1 MGSWLSEREQRLVA
15 GAETASAA
23 TPIPTQI
30 VSNGEYFPPPQS
42 ETQKRVER
50 RILELADDNGK
61 RLGLSRR
68 QFMQTSCG
76 MAAAFLAMNE
86 IYGGNVFQVG
96 AAEAREPELTRARAQ
111 GLSGQFI
118 FDVQTH
124 FVRDDF
130 DHKELLGLAQFA
142 AQHWNP
148 ALKGDDSSL
157 VRYKFQN
164 YVKEVYYDSDTNI
177 ALLSGA
183 PFDDPSWWLLSN
195 EQIVR
200 AREVI
205 NDFAGSRRLLA
216 HTVITPKQPGWMEE
230 VDKAISV
237 YKPDS
242 WKSYTIGDP
251 LAPSKFPWRLDDEQ
265 VMYPFYEKAVKAG
278 ITTIC
283 IHKGLLPADYEKA
296 FAGVWEYATAWDVG
310 KAAKDWPQM
319 TFVVYHSAL
328 RAFLELPDQAWAE
341 FEQTGRIKWAT
352 DLAEIPQKFGVNNVY
367 GELGTSFANS
377 AVAHPKFS
385 AALVGTLVKG
395 MGADRVLW
403 GTDLVWYGSPQW
415 QIEAMR
421 RLGNSRRYAKEV
433 RLPGAWRCQQRH
445 EADDLRHQRG
455 AALSPQAQ
463 GCRSGAD
470 AGLFGG
476 SAGEAQRRVRACR
489 QGAVEPALWLRPRR
503 VNKRCDPGRR
513 QPNSGLP
520 EFGRSQNWSKSD
532 ISDFDWRRS
541 GIHMWT
547 APGSARGEAAAAN
560 EAIAI
565 ICTVC

>member
-30 VSNGEYFPPPQS
+30 VSNGEYLPPPQS
-42 ETQKRVER
+42 ETQRRVER
-50 RILELADDNGK
+50 RILELADDNGR

-68 QFMQTSCG
+68 QFMQTGCG

-86 IYGGNVFQVG
+86 IYGADVFQVT
-96 AAEAREPELTRARAQ
+96 AAEAREPELMQARAQ
-111 GLSGQFI
+111 GLAGQFI

-130 DHKELLGLAQFA
+130 DHKELLGLAKFA
-142 AQHWNP
+142 AEHWNP
-148 ALKGDDSSL
+148 QLKDDTSSL
-157 VRYKFQN
+157 ARYKFHN
-164 YVKEVYYDSDTNI
+164 YVKEVYYDSDTSI

-183 PFDDPSWWLLSN
+183 PFDDPTWWLLSN
-195 EQIVR
+195 EQIAR
-200 AREVI
+200 TREVI

-230 VDKAISV
+230 VDKAIAV

-251 LAPSKFPWRLDDEQ
+251 LAPSKYPWRLDDEQ
-265 VMYPFYEKAVKAG
+265 VMYPFYEKAVRAG
-278 ITTIC
+278 INIIC
-283 IHKGLLPADYEKA
+283 IHKGLLPVDYEKA
-296 FAGVWEYATAWDVG
+296 FPGVWEYATAWDIG

-341 FEQTGRIKWAT
+341 FESTGRIKWAS

-367 GELGTSFANS
+367 AELGTCFANS

-385 AALVGTLVKG
+385 AALIGTLIKG
-395 MGADRVLW
+395 MGADHVLW
-403 GTDLVWYGSPQW
+403 GTDSVWYGSPQW

-421 RLGNSRRYAKEV
+421 RLEIPEELQKKHGFAA
-433 RLPGAWRCQQRH
+433 L
-445 EADDLRHQRG
+445 G
-455 AALSPQAQ
+455 AADSATKQMIFGINAARLYGLRLRAAQ
-463 GCRSGAD
+463 NAPMPAYSAD
-470 AGLFGG
+470 RLAKLKDEYELAAREPSNLRYGY
-476 SAGEAQRRVRACR
+476 VRA
-489 QGAVEPALWLRPRR
+489 A
-503 VNKRCDPGRR
+503 
-513 QPNSGLP
+513 
-520 EFGRSQNWSKSD
+520 
-532 ISDFDWRRS
+532 
-541 GIHMWT
+541 
-547 APGSARGEAAAAN
+547 
-560 EAIAI
+560 
-565 ICTVC
+565 